1 MLRLGLRL
9 SLQGG
14 REALVR
20 LAAITAAVAIGVA
33 VVLSIFADY
42 RGYQTV
48 LDRPCWECTQGA
60 PFSATAVPTTGLL
73 WNYSDDTF
81 EGHRIERLDVAAL
94 SPGSPGSPVIPD
106 SPVIP
111 GLTRLP
117 AAGTYDVSP
126 ALAALLRT
134 VPADELGDRFPGTQ
148 AGQVGDAALSGPDE
162 LVVVIGHAPAQLAA
176 YPGTRYVTAVATAHS
191 DISTSR
197 VYTYGF
203 DLGAIAVMF
212 PLLILISTAT
222 RLAAA
227 RREQRY
233 AAMRLVGATPR
244 QINLIA
250 SVDACVG
257 ALLGTLL
264 GIGVFEAIRTGVN
277 DLAVTGARFFPDV
290 VRPDTTDFAAVLV
303 LVPLASALAALWSLR
318 RVRISPLGTSRRVS
332 PPPPRAWRL
341 LPLLLGLALFIGPLA
356 FLKPIRPNVSGAGPS
371 SRTITAAEA
380 GVLLIMVGLV
390 LSGSWLTLQ
399 LARMLGRFAKGPA
412 ALLAARRLADNPKA
426 AFRAVSGLVLAVL
439 IGTAV
444 GGLVPSTIQG
454 QNTGATGALTNV
466 LQASFV
472 PNCQSGGCPMTVGPA
487 DAVAAGSPQVDLGLP
502 PQTATALLARLRS
515 FPGTSTVPIYDY
527 TQGPATGSGPSLGSE
542 IASCAALRTLSVLGS
557 CAPGAGAQAVKA
569 QFSLLNDDNLLTL
582 DHALP
587 LVTSASTTGSVD
599 LSTLSLETVLVTV
612 DDPATLERVRTLLS
626 GYLAQNGVTQAPQ
639 TFGEVGRAR
648 ATEVEL
654 AERAIEVLVGL
665 TVLTAGCSLAV
676 AVGGSLVERRR
687 PFTLLRLSGTPT
699 PALYRV
705 VLLESLLPLLAA
717 TAVAAAIGFGSSL
730 PLVYALVPQHAHLA
744 PPDDTYTTVM
754 AIGLA
759 ASIAAILAALPLL
772 GRLTAPSNAQFE

>member
-1 MLRLGLRL
+1 MFRLGLRL

-20 LAAITAAVAIGVA
+20 LAVITAAVAVGVA
-33 VVLSIFADY
+33 VVLSILADY

-60 PFSATAVPTTGLL
+60 PVSATALPTTGVL

-81 EGHRIERLDVAAL
+81 EGRRIERLDVAAL
-94 SPGSPGSPVIPD
+94 APDSSDPLD

-117 AAGTYDVSP
+117 AAGQYDVSP

-134 VPADELGDRFPGTQ
+134 VPADELGDRFPGTRT
-148 AGQVGDAALSGPDE
+148 GLVGDAALSGPDE
-162 LVVVIGHAPAQLAA
+162 LVVVVGHSPTQLAA
-176 YPGTRYVTAVATAHS
+176 YPGTGYVTAVATAHS
-191 DISTSR
+191 DISTSQ

-203 DLGAIAVMF
+203 DLGTIAVMF

-233 AAMRLVGATPR
+233 AAMRLVGATPG

-250 SVDACVG
+250 SVDAGLG

-290 VRPDTTDFAAVLV
+290 VRPDAADFAAVLV
-303 LVPLASALAALWSLR
+303 VVPLASALAALWSLR

-356 FLKPIRPNVSGAGPS
+356 FLKPIKPDASGAGPS
-371 SRTITAAEA
+371 NSTITAAEV
-380 GVLLIMVGLV
+380 GILLIMVGLV

-399 LARMLGRFAKGPA
+399 LARLLGRFAKGPA

-444 GGLVPSTIQG
+444 GGLVPSTVQG
-454 QNTGATGALTNV
+454 QDTGATGALSNV

-472 PNCQSGGCPMTVGPA
+472 PSCQGGACPRPVG
-487 DAVAAGSPQVDLGLP
+487 AV
-502 PQTATALLARLRS
+502 
-515 FPGTSTVPIYDY
+515 
-527 TQGPATGSGPSLGSE
+527 
-542 IASCAALRTLSVLGS
+542 
-557 CAPGAGAQAVKA
+557 
-569 QFSLLNDDNLLTL
+569 
-582 DHALP
+582 
-587 LVTSASTTGSVD
+587 
-599 LSTLSLETVLVTV
+599 
-612 DDPATLERVRTLLS
+612 
-626 GYLAQNGVTQAPQ
+626 NGVGAD
-639 TFGEVGRAR
+639 
-648 ATEVEL
+648 
-654 AERAIEVLVGL
+654 
-665 TVLTAGCSLAV
+665 
-676 AVGGSLVERRR
+676 R
-687 PFTLLRLSGTPT
+687 PR
-699 PALYRV
+699 
-705 VLLESLLPLLAA
+705 
-717 TAVAAAIGFGSSL
+717 
-730 PLVYALVPQHAHLA
+730 
-744 PPDDTYTTVM
+744 
-754 AIGLA
+754 
-759 ASIAAILAALPLL
+759 
-772 GRLTAPSNAQFE
+772 